1 MTEKR
6 LRGVHGQ
13 PVEAL
18 AGRILAG
25 EIGEGDTLDL
35 PALRVELD
43 VSLTAL
49 REALKVLSA
58 KGMID
63 ARQKRGTF
71 VQPRSSW
78 NLLDT
83 DVMRWQTVA
92 NSDRLFNELTE
103 MRVIVEPAA
112 ARLAAE
118 RATDA
123 DIEALSA
130 AVDRMA
136 SARDLAA
143 TVRADLDFHRLLMAA
158 THNAFLTQVER
169 IIAIGLAERDK
180 LVHGSVDDDPVPSHR
195 AVLDAIS
202 GRDPEAAY
210 QPLSQLGPGRPRRP
224 DRQHRVVERPGRG
237 RGQRGVRQRRLGPAA
252 RQPARHLP
260 APDPGAGPQPRRVGR
275 HQWRVRATPR

>member
-1 MTEKR
+1 MSEKR

-13 PVEAL
+13 TVEAL

-35 PALRVELD
+35 PALREELD

-49 REALKVLSA
+49 REALKVLTA

-83 DVMRWQTVA
+83 DVMRWQTQA
-92 NSDRLFNELTE
+92 DADHGLFDELTE

-118 RATDA
+118 RASDA

-130 AVDRMA
+130 ALDRMA
-136 SARDLAA
+136 AARDLAA

-180 LVHGSVDDDPVPSHR
+180 LVHGRVEDDPVPSHR
-195 AVLDAIS
+195 AVVAAIAA
-202 GRDPEAAY
+202 RDPEAAY
-210 QPLSQLGPGRPRRP
+210 EAMRALVDKSGADL
-224 DRQHRVVERPGRG
+224 DRLR
-237 RGQRGVRQRRLGPAA
+237 
-252 RQPARHLP
+252 
-260 APDPGAGPQPRRVGR
+260 
-275 HQWRVRATPR
+275 

>member
-1 MTEKR
+1 MSEKR

-13 PVEAL
+13 TVEAL
-18 AGRILAG
+18 ASRILAG

-35 PALRVELD
+35 PALREELD

-83 DVMRWQTVA
+83 DVMRWQTQ
-92 NSDRLFNELTE
+92 SDIDPGLFGELTE

-118 RATDA
+118 RASDA
-123 DIEALSA
+123 DIEALA
-130 AVDRMA
+130 GALDRMA
-136 SARDLAA
+136 TARDLAA
-143 TVRADLDFHRLLMAA
+143 TVRADLEFHRLLMAA
-158 THNAFLTQVER
+158 THNVFLTQVER

-195 AVLDAIS
+195 AVLDAITA
-202 GRDPEAAY
+202 RDPEAAY
-210 QPLSQLGPGRPRRP
+210 DAMRALVDKS
-224 DRQHRVVERPGRG
+224 
-237 RGQRGVRQRRLGPAA
+237 
-252 RQPARHLP
+252 
-260 APDPGAGPQPRRVGR
+260 GADLD
-275 HQWRVRATPR
+275 RVR